1 MRPAAAAHLFGVWR
15 QRARLCEGKGG
26 ERMGIFTQSIEVDC
40 TPAGVPIRLR
50 WQGREYKLAAEPVR
64 WFERRKWWT
73 EEVRAE
79 RGRGPGLVD
88 YEVWQLQVKLAGV
101 GPLRTFE
108 VSRQVETGRWRII
121 RMPEAYRES
130 A

>member
-1 MRPAAAAHLFGVWR
+1 
-15 QRARLCEGKGG
+15 
-26 ERMGIFTQSIEVDC
+26 
-40 TPAGVPIRLR
+40 
-50 WQGREYKLAAEPVR
+50 
-64 WFERRKWWT
+64 
-73 EEVRAE
+73 
-79 RGRGPGLVD
+79 
-88 YEVWQLQVKLAGV
+88 LQVKLAGV

>member
-1 MRPAAAAHLFGVWR
+1 MGCGKRWVCW
-15 QRARLCEGKGG
+15 CDGKGG

-40 TPAGVPIRLR
+40 TPAGVPIRMR
-50 WQGREYKLAAEPVR
+50 WQGREYRLAAEPVR
-64 WFERRKWWT
+64 WFERRKWWI
-73 EEVRAE
+73 EELRAE

-108 VSRQVETGRWRII
+108 VSRQADTGRWRII
-121 RMPEAYRES
+121 RMPEAYQES

>member
-1 MRPAAAAHLFGVWR
+1 
-15 QRARLCEGKGG
+15 
-26 ERMGIFTQSIEVDC
+26 MGIFTQSIEVDC
-40 TPAGVPIRLR
+40 TPAGVPIRMR

-64 WFERRKWWT
+64 WFQRRNWWK
-73 EEVRAE
+73 EELRAE

-88 YEVWQLQVKLAGV
+88 YEVWRLQVRLAGV

-121 RMPEAYRES
+121 KIHDACGENA
-130 A
+130 

>member
-1 MRPAAAAHLFGVWR
+1 MEGGGV
-15 QRARLCEGKGG
+15 
-26 ERMGIFTQSIEVDC
+26 GIFTQSIEVDC
-40 TPAGVPIRLR
+40 TPAGVPIRMR
-50 WQGREYKLAAEPVR
+50 WQGREYRLAADPVR
-64 WFERRKWWT
+64 WFQRRDWWK
-73 EEVRAE
+73 EELRAE
-79 RGRGPGLVD
+79 RGHGPGLVD

-121 RMPEAYRES
+121 RIHDAYRES